1 MLYDYLNISISCFK
15 GNRIL
20 QELRDSRD
28 LSRSIVHVDMDAFY
42 AAVEMKDNPS
52 LRDKPMA
59 VGSTG
64 MLVTKVCL
72 LFVRVKTSEVIS

>member
-1 MLYDYLNISISCFK
+1 MLYDCLNISFSCFK

-64 MLVTKVCL
+64 MLVTNVCL